1 MRKRKNMGK
10 IFFIIFVFEVL
21 VLMFVYIINIAR
33 AKERQLNLLLE
44 KKNKIQDEIATLNM
58 KKEILLSIDRL
69 EKYSKNRGLVRILP
83 KEVYV
88 LRKDKKG
95 WRILKYEKNKQ

>member
-1 MRKRKNMGK
+1 MKRRRNLGK
-10 IFFIIFVFEVL
+10 IFFIIFVFEMLVL
-21 VLMFVYIINIAR
+21 VFVYVINIAR
-33 AKERQLNLLLE
+33 ASERQLNLLLE
-44 KKNKIQDEIATLNM
+44 KKNKIQDEIAILHM

-69 EKYSKNRGLVRILP
+69 ERYSKKKGLVRISP

-95 WRILKYEKNKQ
+95 WRILKYEKNK